1 MTNHYNKENNVV
13 TFKIGDRVSL
23 CILRIDRTCSD
34 LPRLPCVVVGVTQ
47 VSTLVELVIL
57 YVLYRCTS
65 GLLSSCYPSNELE

>member
-65 GLLSSCYPSNELE
+65 GLLSNCYPSNELE